1 MATAQGRDAA
11 AKAKFHFRK
20 DVYPPGR
27 SGASSVASSSGAC
40 SPTDGAPRKKDKK
53 MRNCFPRSALP
64 EDGFIPHPPVEEEY
78 EEMSMDE
85 VINGK
90 VNIGLVAPL
99 IFIAYLFAGGQFPGT
114 PATYLCLH

>member
-1 MATAQGRDAA
+1 MATAQRRNAA

-20 DVYPPGR
+20 DVYPPGQ

-40 SPTDGAPRKKDKK
+40 SPTDDSPRKKDKK

-64 EDGFIPHPPVEEEY
+64 EDSFIPHPPVEEEY

-85 VINGK
+85 IINGK
-90 VNIGLVAPL
+90 VSIGLVASP
-99 IFIAYLFAGGQFPGT
+99 IFIVNLYTGGQFPRT
-114 PATYLCLH
+114 PAAYLCLY

>member
-1 MATAQGRDAA
+1 MATAQRRDAA

-27 SGASSVASSSGAC
+27 SGTSSVASSSGAC
-40 SPTDGAPRKKDKK
+40 SPTDGSLRKKDKK
-53 MRNCFPRSALP
+53 MRNCFPRSTLP
-64 EDGFIPHPPVEEEY
+64 EDGFIPHPPVKEEY

-90 VNIGLVAPL
+90 VSIVLVASH
-99 IFIAYLFAGGQFPGT
+99 IFVAYLYTGGQFPRT
-114 PATYLCLH
+114 LATYLCLY